1 MLMSTSDLIKMAIRN
16 LWKRKLRTF
25 LTVLGV
31 VIGTTSIVVMVSI
44 GIGMN
49 EGFQKQIEEWGS
61 LQTIT
66 VSANANSY
74 GDGGMAVAENSNGGS
89 GGSAKK
95 TELNLAAI
103 ETIRQMEGVEAATP
117 VVNSYMR
124 IGYGKLIAEGQ
135 VVGIDPAS
143 MEAMGYKITKGRALT
158 AGDTKTMILGGTVV
172 ENFYNPRLSWSMRE
186 QAEKPEIEI
195 LGETVQLTY
204 DWGYGTKNA
213 DKKIKPIKMKVE
225 GLLSGSGSDG
235 YSMFMPI
242 KELEKLLTAQKK
254 YEASQNTGGGGSN
267 SNNNGKKKG
276 VYEQALVKVA
286 TMEQVKEIQEQIK
299 EMGFG
304 AYSLTD
310 QLDAMKETTKMLRF
324 MLGAIGAVSLVVAAI
339 GITNTMVMA
348 IYERTRE
355 IGVMKVIGA
364 SLADIKKLFL
374 TEAAFIGFAGGAV
387 GVVLSLGASKL
398 VNMVAA
404 KQASQMMSSIPWWLC
419 LATLGFATFIGVASG
434 YFPARRAMGLS
445 ALSAIKTE

>member
-1 MLMSTSDLIKMAIRN
+1 MRN

-49 EGFQKQIEEWGS
+49 EGFKKQIEEWGS

-66 VSANANSY
+66 VSADPNEQ
-74 GDGGMAVAENSNGGS
+74 GGGEMASMESSSGQSGSQGG
-89 GGSAKK
+89 GQKK

-103 ETIRQMEGVEAATP
+103 ETMKQMEGVVAATP
-117 VVNSYMR
+117 LVNGYMR
-124 IGYGKLIAEGQ
+124 IAYGKLIAEAQ
-135 VVGIDPAS
+135 LIGIDPAT
-143 MEAMGYKITKGRALT
+143 MTAMGYKIAEGHALES
-158 AGDTKTMILGGTVV
+158 GDSNCMVVGGTVV
-172 ENFYNPRLSWSMRE
+172 EEFYNPKLSWEMRE
-186 QAEKPEIEI
+186 QAEKPEIKLLDEKV
-195 LGETVQLTY
+195 LLTY
-204 DWGYGTKNA
+204 DWGFGTKDA
-213 DKKIKPIKMKVE
+213 DRKIKPVKMTVK
-225 GLLSGSGSDG
+225 GILSASGSDG
-235 YSMFMPI
+235 YSVFMPI
-242 KELEKLLTAQKK
+242 KELEKILQEQSK
-254 YEASQNTGGGGSN
+254 YEESQSGGR
-267 SNNNGKKKG
+267 SNNANKKKKG
-276 VYEQALVKVA
+276 IYEQAMVKVS
-286 TMEQVKEIQEQIK
+286 TMEQVKEVQEQIK

-310 QLDAMKETTKMLRF
+310 QLESMKETTKMLRF
-324 MLGAIGAVSLVVAAI
+324 MLGAIGAVSLIVAAI

-387 GVVLSLGASKL
+387 GIVLSLGVSQL
-398 VNMVAA
+398 VNIVAT
-404 KQASQMMSSIPWWLC
+404 QQGSEMMSSVPLWLC
-419 LATLGFATFIGVASG
+419 FATLLFATFIGIASG